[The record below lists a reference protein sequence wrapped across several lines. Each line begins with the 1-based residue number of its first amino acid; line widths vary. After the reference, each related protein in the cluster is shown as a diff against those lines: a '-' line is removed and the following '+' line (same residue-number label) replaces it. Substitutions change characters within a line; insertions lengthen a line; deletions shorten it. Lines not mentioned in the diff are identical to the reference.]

1 MMQGMATRDTRT
13 RYQGVYAR
21 HQERCALSTRGGD
34 RCTCKPSY
42 WGKAYDR
49 ARRRPVRTRRFASA
63 EAARNARADLQASLD
78 RGEAP
83 ATTRSLRLVDA
94 RQRFVAAA
102 REGRALNKHGRRY
115 KPRAI
120 DNIEEVLRV
129 HVEPVLG
136 RRRITDTRRG
146 DVQEIVDTL
155 APELSGSRVRAVVNS
170 LRALYRWA
178 QDRDLAQHDPAQHVR
193 LPAMAA
199 QPVERVASPA
209 EFAALLDA
217 LPLEDALPYALAGY
231 GMGRRQQVVLLRWRE
246 VDLAVDA
253 IEWGVEWEAAKYEA
267 SRRVVP
273 CVPPLNTLL
282 RRAFI
287 AQGRPD
293 GWARVCPP
301 RYERASVLSSSGL
314 AQRARGRWARAGLRP
329 ITLQQCRH
337 SAATWLDAAGVSP
350 KVSSVLMGHST
361 PQRQPGAA
369 QITLERY
376 THALPEDIER
386 ARRQLADYLAA
397 GQAHREAR

>member
-1 MMQGMATRDTRT
+1 MHAMATRDTRT

-21 HQERCALSTRGGD
+21 HQERCALSTRSGD

-49 ARRRPVRTRRFASA
+49 GRRQALRTRRFATA

-83 ATTRSLRLVDA
+83 APARGLHLADA

-120 DNIEEVLRV
+120 DNLEEVLRV
-129 HVEPVLG
+129 HVEPRLG
-136 RRRITDTRRG
+136 RRRITDVRRG
-146 DVQEIVDTL
+146 DVQEIVDML
-155 APELSGSRVRAVVNS
+155 GPELSGSRVRAIANS
-170 LRALYRWA
+170 VRALYRWA
-178 QDRDLAQHDPAQHVR
+178 QDRDLAQHDPAQRVR

-199 QPVERVASPA
+199 EPVERVASPA
-209 EFAALLDA
+209 EFAGLLAA

-231 GMGRRQQVVLLRWRE
+231 GMGRRQQVLLLRWRE
-246 VDLAVDA
+246 VDLTVGAV
-253 IEWGVEWEAAKYEA
+253 EWGVEWEAAKYEA

-273 CVPPLNTLL
+273 CVPPLHTML
-282 RRAFI
+282 RRVFI

-293 GWARVCPP
+293 GSARVCPP
-301 RYERASVLSSSGL
+301 RYERASVLSSAGL
-314 AQRARGRWARAGLRP
+314 AQRARERWAQAGLRP
-329 ITLQQCRH
+329 ITLQECRH
-337 SAATWLDAAGVSP
+337 TAATWLDAAGVSP
-350 KVSSVLMGHST
+350 KVSSVLMGHAT
-361 PQRQPGAA
+361 PQRQLGAA

-397 GQAHREAR
+397 SQSRREAR